1 MLILAKSVLSLMIG
15 FLATLF
21 LGVVIVPILR
31 KKHIGQRVSVYLEDS
46 HKKKDGTPTMGGIIF
61 ILGTFISI
69 LTLLLL
75 DKMEFT
81 PNLFIVLFVFVSY
94 ALIGLLD
101 DYLSIKRDTNVGLT
115 AMQKLFLQLIVAVV
129 FFFIYMKS
137 FIIGFSISSFIL
149 VYKYKGILS
158 SLIYVIPSQLINILI
173 ILILGVYTLL
183 FSKYLFK
190 MIFLKDKTVNLGK
203 FFKKY
208 VLVFGICIIL
218 CVISSLCEAY
228 LLPSLL
234 KVIIKLFI

>member
-1 MLILAKSVLSLMIG
+1 MNKKLNSGLALILPNKKVNLFVIFIVILGIISGS
-15 FLATLF
+15 LF
-21 LGVVIVPILR
+21 LMVLNENDKSEVINEISTFMANINTNNINNFNSFKNSLIEGMIL
-31 KKHIGQRVSVYLEDS
+31 
-46 HKKKDGTPTMGGIIF
+46 IILSW
-61 ILGTFISI
+61 ILGMSI
-69 LTLLLL
+69 
-75 DKMEFT
+75 
-81 PNLFIVLFVFVSY
+81 
-94 ALIGLLD
+94 IGV
-101 DYLSIKRDTNVGLT
+101 IFN
-115 AMQKLFLQLIVAVV
+115 I
-129 FFFIYMKS
+129 FFIYMKS
-137 FIIGFSISSFIL
+137 FTIGFSISSFIL

-190 MIFLKDKTVNLGK
+190 MIFLKDITVNLGK

-234 KVIIKLFI
+234 KVMIKLFI

>member
-1 MLILAKSVLSLMIG
+1 MNKKLNSGLALILPNKKVNLFVIFIVVLGIISG
-15 FLATLF
+15 TLF
-21 LGVVIVPILR
+21 LMVLNENDKSEVINEISTFMANINTNNINNLNSFKNSLIEGMIL
-31 KKHIGQRVSVYLEDS
+31 
-46 HKKKDGTPTMGGIIF
+46 IILSW
-61 ILGTFISI
+61 ILGMSI
-69 LTLLLL
+69 
-75 DKMEFT
+75 
-81 PNLFIVLFVFVSY
+81 
-94 ALIGLLD
+94 IGV
-101 DYLSIKRDTNVGLT
+101 IFN
-115 AMQKLFLQLIVAVV
+115 I
-129 FFFIYMKS
+129 FFIYMKS
-137 FIIGFSISSFIL
+137 FTIGFSISSFIL

-218 CVISSLCEAY
+218 CLVSSLCEAY

>member
-1 MLILAKSVLSLMIG
+1 MNKKLNSGLALILPNKKVNLFVIFIVILGIISGS
-15 FLATLF
+15 LF
-21 LGVVIVPILR
+21 LMVLNENDKSEVINEISTFMANINTNNINNLNSFKNSLIEGMIL
-31 KKHIGQRVSVYLEDS
+31 
-46 HKKKDGTPTMGGIIF
+46 IILSW
-61 ILGTFISI
+61 ILGMSI
-69 LTLLLL
+69 
-75 DKMEFT
+75 
-81 PNLFIVLFVFVSY
+81 
-94 ALIGLLD
+94 IGV
-101 DYLSIKRDTNVGLT
+101 IFN
-115 AMQKLFLQLIVAVV
+115 I
-129 FFFIYMKS
+129 FFIYMKS

-190 MIFLKDKTVNLGK
+190 MIFFKDKTVNLGK

-218 CVISSLCEAY
+218 CLVSSLCEAY

>member
-1 MLILAKSVLSLMIG
+1 MNKKLNSGLALILPNKKVNLFVIFIVVLGIISG
-15 FLATLF
+15 SLF
-21 LGVVIVPILR
+21 LMVLNENDKSEVINEISTFMTNINTNNINNFNSFKNSLIEGMIL
-31 KKHIGQRVSVYLEDS
+31 
-46 HKKKDGTPTMGGIIF
+46 IILSW
-61 ILGTFISI
+61 ILGMSI
-69 LTLLLL
+69 
-75 DKMEFT
+75 
-81 PNLFIVLFVFVSY
+81 
-94 ALIGLLD
+94 IGV
-101 DYLSIKRDTNVGLT
+101 IFN
-115 AMQKLFLQLIVAVV
+115 I
-129 FFFIYMKS
+129 FFIYMKS
-137 FIIGFSISSFIL
+137 FTIGFSISSFIL

-218 CVISSLCEAY
+218 CVISALCEAY

-234 KVIIKLFI
+234 KVMIKLFI

>member
-1 MLILAKSVLSLMIG
+1 MNKKLNSGLALILPNKKVNLFVIFIVVLGIISG
-15 FLATLF
+15 SLF
-21 LGVVIVPILR
+21 LMVLNDNDKSEVINEISTFMANINTNNINNFNSFKNSLIEGMIL
-31 KKHIGQRVSVYLEDS
+31 
-46 HKKKDGTPTMGGIIF
+46 IILSW
-61 ILGTFISI
+61 ILGMSI
-69 LTLLLL
+69 
-75 DKMEFT
+75 
-81 PNLFIVLFVFVSY
+81 
-94 ALIGLLD
+94 IGV
-101 DYLSIKRDTNVGLT
+101 IFN
-115 AMQKLFLQLIVAVV
+115 I
-129 FFFIYMKS
+129 FFIYMKS

-218 CVISSLCEAY
+218 CLVSSLCEAY

-234 KVIIKLFI
+234 KVMIKLFI

>member
-1 MLILAKSVLSLMIG
+1 MNKKLNSGLALILPNKKVNLFVIFIVILGIISGS
-15 FLATLF
+15 LF
-21 LGVVIVPILR
+21 LMVLNENDKSEVINEISTFMANINTNNINNLNSFKNSLIEGMIL
-31 KKHIGQRVSVYLEDS
+31 
-46 HKKKDGTPTMGGIIF
+46 IILSW
-61 ILGTFISI
+61 ILGMSI
-69 LTLLLL
+69 
-75 DKMEFT
+75 
-81 PNLFIVLFVFVSY
+81 
-94 ALIGLLD
+94 IGVI
-101 DYLSIKRDTNVGLT
+101 YNI
-115 AMQKLFLQLIVAVV
+115 
-129 FFFIYMKS
+129 FFIYMKS
-137 FIIGFSISSFIL
+137 FTIGFSISSFIL

-234 KVIIKLFI
+234 KVMIKLFI

>member
-1 MLILAKSVLSLMIG
+1 MNKKLNSGLALILPNKKVNLFVIFIVILGIISGS
-15 FLATLF
+15 LF
-21 LGVVIVPILR
+21 LMVLNDNDKSEVINEISTFMTNINTNNINNLNSFKNSLIEGMIL
-31 KKHIGQRVSVYLEDS
+31 
-46 HKKKDGTPTMGGIIF
+46 IILSW
-61 ILGTFISI
+61 ILGMSI
-69 LTLLLL
+69 
-75 DKMEFT
+75 
-81 PNLFIVLFVFVSY
+81 
-94 ALIGLLD
+94 IGV
-101 DYLSIKRDTNVGLT
+101 IFN
-115 AMQKLFLQLIVAVV
+115 I
-129 FFFIYMKS
+129 FFIYMKS

-218 CVISSLCEAY
+218 CVISTLCEAY
-228 LLPSLL
+228 VLPSLL
-234 KVIIKLFI
+234 KVMIKLFI

>member
-1 MLILAKSVLSLMIG
+1 MNKKLNSGLALILPNKKVNLFVIFIVILGIISGS
-15 FLATLF
+15 LF
-21 LGVVIVPILR
+21 LMVLNDNDKSEVINEISTFMANINTNNINNLNSFKNSLIEGMIL
-31 KKHIGQRVSVYLEDS
+31 
-46 HKKKDGTPTMGGIIF
+46 IILSW
-61 ILGTFISI
+61 ILGMSI
-69 LTLLLL
+69 
-75 DKMEFT
+75 
-81 PNLFIVLFVFVSY
+81 
-94 ALIGLLD
+94 IGV
-101 DYLSIKRDTNVGLT
+101 IFN
-115 AMQKLFLQLIVAVV
+115 I
-129 FFFIYMKS
+129 FFIYMKS

-190 MIFLKDKTVNLGK
+190 MIFLEDKTVNLGK

-234 KVIIKLFI
+234 KVMIKLFI

>member
-1 MLILAKSVLSLMIG
+1 MNKKLNSGLALILPNKKVNLFVIFIVILGIISGS
-15 FLATLF
+15 LF
-21 LGVVIVPILR
+21 LMVLNENDKSEVINEISTFMTNINTNNINNLNSFKNSLIEGMIL
-31 KKHIGQRVSVYLEDS
+31 
-46 HKKKDGTPTMGGIIF
+46 IILSW
-61 ILGTFISI
+61 ILGMSI
-69 LTLLLL
+69 
-75 DKMEFT
+75 
-81 PNLFIVLFVFVSY
+81 
-94 ALIGLLD
+94 IGV
-101 DYLSIKRDTNVGLT
+101 IFN
-115 AMQKLFLQLIVAVV
+115 I
-129 FFFIYMKS
+129 FFIYMKS
-137 FIIGFSISSFIL
+137 FTIGFSISSFIL

-218 CVISSLCEAY
+218 CVISALCEAY

-234 KVIIKLFI
+234 KVMIKLFI

>member
-1 MLILAKSVLSLMIG
+1 MNRKLNSGLALILPNKKLNLFVIFIVVLGIISG
-15 FLATLF
+15 SLF
-21 LGVVIVPILR
+21 LMVLNENDKSEVINEISTFMANINTNNINNLNSFKNSLIEGMIL
-31 KKHIGQRVSVYLEDS
+31 
-46 HKKKDGTPTMGGIIF
+46 IILSW
-61 ILGTFISI
+61 ILGMSI
-69 LTLLLL
+69 
-75 DKMEFT
+75 
-81 PNLFIVLFVFVSY
+81 
-94 ALIGLLD
+94 IGV
-101 DYLSIKRDTNVGLT
+101 IFN
-115 AMQKLFLQLIVAVV
+115 I
-129 FFFIYMKS
+129 FFIYMKS
-137 FIIGFSISSFIL
+137 FTIGFSISSFIL

-234 KVIIKLFI
+234 KVMIKLFI

>member
-1 MLILAKSVLSLMIG
+1 MNKKLNSGLALILPNKKVNLFVIFIVILGIISGS
-15 FLATLF
+15 LF
-21 LGVVIVPILR
+21 LMVLNENDKSEVINEISTFMANINTNNINNLNSFKNSLIEGMIL
-31 KKHIGQRVSVYLEDS
+31 
-46 HKKKDGTPTMGGIIF
+46 IILSW
-61 ILGTFISI
+61 ILGMSI
-69 LTLLLL
+69 
-75 DKMEFT
+75 
-81 PNLFIVLFVFVSY
+81 
-94 ALIGLLD
+94 IGV
-101 DYLSIKRDTNVGLT
+101 IFN
-115 AMQKLFLQLIVAVV
+115 I
-129 FFFIYMKS
+129 FFIYMKS
-137 FIIGFSISSFIL
+137 FTIGFSISSFIL

-218 CVISSLCEAY
+218 CVISALCEAY

-234 KVIIKLFI
+234 KVMIKLFI

>member
-1 MLILAKSVLSLMIG
+1 MNKKLNSGLALILPNKKVNLFVIFIVILGIISGS
-15 FLATLF
+15 LF
-21 LGVVIVPILR
+21 LMVLNDNDKSEVINEISTFMTNINTNNINNLNSFKNSLIEGMIL
-31 KKHIGQRVSVYLEDS
+31 
-46 HKKKDGTPTMGGIIF
+46 IILSW
-61 ILGTFISI
+61 ILGMSI
-69 LTLLLL
+69 
-75 DKMEFT
+75 
-81 PNLFIVLFVFVSY
+81 
-94 ALIGLLD
+94 IGV
-101 DYLSIKRDTNVGLT
+101 IFN
-115 AMQKLFLQLIVAVV
+115 I
-129 FFFIYMKS
+129 FFIYMKS

-158 SLIYVIPSQLINILI
+158 SLVYTIPSQLINILI

-218 CVISSLCEAY
+218 CVISALCEAY

-234 KVIIKLFI
+234 KVMIKLFI

>member
-1 MLILAKSVLSLMIG
+1 MNKKLNSGLALILPNKKVNLFVIFIVILGIISG
-15 FLATLF
+15 TLF
-21 LGVVIVPILR
+21 LMVLNENDKSEVINEISTFMANINTNNINNLNSFKNSLIEGMIL
-31 KKHIGQRVSVYLEDS
+31 
-46 HKKKDGTPTMGGIIF
+46 IILSW
-61 ILGTFISI
+61 ILGMSI
-69 LTLLLL
+69 
-75 DKMEFT
+75 
-81 PNLFIVLFVFVSY
+81 
-94 ALIGLLD
+94 IGV
-101 DYLSIKRDTNVGLT
+101 IFN
-115 AMQKLFLQLIVAVV
+115 I
-129 FFFIYMKS
+129 FFIYMKS
-137 FIIGFSISSFIL
+137 FTIGFSISSFIL

-190 MIFLKDKTVNLGK
+190 MIFIKDKTVNLGK

-218 CVISSLCEAY
+218 CLVSSLCEAY

>member
-1 MLILAKSVLSLMIG
+1 MNKKLNSGLALILPNKKVNLFVIFIVILGIISGS
-15 FLATLF
+15 LF
-21 LGVVIVPILR
+21 LMVLNENDKSEVINEISTFMTNINTNNINNLNSFKNSLIEGMIL
-31 KKHIGQRVSVYLEDS
+31 
-46 HKKKDGTPTMGGIIF
+46 IILSW
-61 ILGTFISI
+61 ILGMSI
-69 LTLLLL
+69 
-75 DKMEFT
+75 
-81 PNLFIVLFVFVSY
+81 
-94 ALIGLLD
+94 IGV
-101 DYLSIKRDTNVGLT
+101 IFN
-115 AMQKLFLQLIVAVV
+115 I
-129 FFFIYMKS
+129 FFIYMKS
-137 FIIGFSISSFIL
+137 FTIGFSISSFIL

-158 SLIYVIPSQLINILI
+158 SLVYTIPSQLINILI

-218 CVISSLCEAY
+218 CLVSSLCEAY

>member
-1 MLILAKSVLSLMIG
+1 MNKKLNSGLALILPNKKVNLFVIFIVILGIISGS
-15 FLATLF
+15 LF
-21 LGVVIVPILR
+21 LMVLNDNDKSEVINEISTFMTNINTNNINNLNSFKNSLIEGMIL
-31 KKHIGQRVSVYLEDS
+31 
-46 HKKKDGTPTMGGIIF
+46 IILSW
-61 ILGTFISI
+61 ILGMSI
-69 LTLLLL
+69 
-75 DKMEFT
+75 
-81 PNLFIVLFVFVSY
+81 
-94 ALIGLLD
+94 IGV
-101 DYLSIKRDTNVGLT
+101 IFN
-115 AMQKLFLQLIVAVV
+115 I
-129 FFFIYMKS
+129 FFIYMKS

-218 CVISSLCEAY
+218 CVISALCEAY

-234 KVIIKLFI
+234 KVMIKLFI

>member
-1 MLILAKSVLSLMIG
+1 MNKKLNSGLALILPNKKVNLFVIFIVVLGIISGSLFLMVLNENDKSEVINEISTFMTNINTNNINNLNSFKNSLIEGMILIVLSW
-15 FLATLF
+15 
-21 LGVVIVPILR
+21 
-31 KKHIGQRVSVYLEDS
+31 
-46 HKKKDGTPTMGGIIF
+46 
-61 ILGTFISI
+61 ILGMSI
-69 LTLLLL
+69 
-75 DKMEFT
+75 
-81 PNLFIVLFVFVSY
+81 
-94 ALIGLLD
+94 IGV
-101 DYLSIKRDTNVGLT
+101 IFN
-115 AMQKLFLQLIVAVV
+115 I
-129 FFFIYMKS
+129 FFIYMKS

>member
-1 MLILAKSVLSLMIG
+1 MNKKLNSGLALILPNNKLNLFVIFIVVLGIISG
-15 FLATLF
+15 SLF
-21 LGVVIVPILR
+21 LMVLNENDKSEVINEISTFMANINTNNINNLNSFKNSLIEGMIL
-31 KKHIGQRVSVYLEDS
+31 
-46 HKKKDGTPTMGGIIF
+46 IILSW
-61 ILGTFISI
+61 ILGMSI
-69 LTLLLL
+69 
-75 DKMEFT
+75 
-81 PNLFIVLFVFVSY
+81 
-94 ALIGLLD
+94 IGV
-101 DYLSIKRDTNVGLT
+101 IFN
-115 AMQKLFLQLIVAVV
+115 I
-129 FFFIYMKS
+129 FFIYMKS
-137 FIIGFSISSFIL
+137 FTIGFSISSFIL

-234 KVIIKLFI
+234 KVMIKLFI

>member
-1 MLILAKSVLSLMIG
+1 MNKKLNSGLALILPNKKVNLFVIFIVVLGIISG
-15 FLATLF
+15 SLF
-21 LGVVIVPILR
+21 LMVLNENDKSEVINEISTFMANINTNNINNFKNSLIEGMIL
-31 KKHIGQRVSVYLEDS
+31 
-46 HKKKDGTPTMGGIIF
+46 IILSW
-61 ILGTFISI
+61 ILGMSI
-69 LTLLLL
+69 
-75 DKMEFT
+75 
-81 PNLFIVLFVFVSY
+81 
-94 ALIGLLD
+94 IGV
-101 DYLSIKRDTNVGLT
+101 IFN
-115 AMQKLFLQLIVAVV
+115 I
-129 FFFIYMKS
+129 FFIYMKS
-137 FIIGFSISSFIL
+137 FTIGFSISSFIL

-190 MIFLKDKTVNLGK
+190 MIFIKDKTVNLGK

-218 CVISSLCEAY
+218 CLVSSLCEAY

>member
-1 MLILAKSVLSLMIG
+1 MNKKLNSGLALILPNKKVNLFVIFIVILGIISGS
-15 FLATLF
+15 LF
-21 LGVVIVPILR
+21 LMVLNENDKSEVINEISTFMANINTNNINNLNSFKNSLIEGMIL
-31 KKHIGQRVSVYLEDS
+31 
-46 HKKKDGTPTMGGIIF
+46 IILSW
-61 ILGTFISI
+61 ILGMSI
-69 LTLLLL
+69 
-75 DKMEFT
+75 
-81 PNLFIVLFVFVSY
+81 
-94 ALIGLLD
+94 IGV
-101 DYLSIKRDTNVGLT
+101 IFN
-115 AMQKLFLQLIVAVV
+115 I
-129 FFFIYMKS
+129 FFIYMKS
-137 FIIGFSISSFIL
+137 FTIGFSISSFIL

-158 SLIYVIPSQLINILI
+158 SLVYTIPSQLINILI

-234 KVIIKLFI
+234 KVMIKLFI

>member
-1 MLILAKSVLSLMIG
+1 MNKKLNSGLALILPNKKVNLFVIFIVILGIISGS
-15 FLATLF
+15 LF
-21 LGVVIVPILR
+21 LMVLNENDKSEVINEISTFMANINTNNINNLNSFKKSLIEGMIL
-31 KKHIGQRVSVYLEDS
+31 
-46 HKKKDGTPTMGGIIF
+46 IILSW
-61 ILGTFISI
+61 ILGMSI
-69 LTLLLL
+69 
-75 DKMEFT
+75 
-81 PNLFIVLFVFVSY
+81 
-94 ALIGLLD
+94 IGV
-101 DYLSIKRDTNVGLT
+101 IFN
-115 AMQKLFLQLIVAVV
+115 I
-129 FFFIYMKS
+129 FFIYMKS
-137 FIIGFSISSFIL
+137 FTIGFSISSFIL

-218 CVISSLCEAY
+218 CLVSSLCEAY

>member
-1 MLILAKSVLSLMIG
+1 MNKKLNSGLALILPNKKVNLFVIFIVVLGIISG
-15 FLATLF
+15 SLF
-21 LGVVIVPILR
+21 LMVLNENDKSEVINEISTFMANINTNNINNFNSFKNSLIEGMIL
-31 KKHIGQRVSVYLEDS
+31 
-46 HKKKDGTPTMGGIIF
+46 IILSW
-61 ILGTFISI
+61 ILGMSI
-69 LTLLLL
+69 
-75 DKMEFT
+75 
-81 PNLFIVLFVFVSY
+81 
-94 ALIGLLD
+94 IGV
-101 DYLSIKRDTNVGLT
+101 IFN
-115 AMQKLFLQLIVAVV
+115 I
-129 FFFIYMKS
+129 FFIYMKS
-137 FIIGFSISSFIL
+137 FTIGFSISSFIL

-158 SLIYVIPSQLINILI
+158 SLVYTVPSQLINILI

-234 KVIIKLFI
+234 KVMIKLFI

>member
-1 MLILAKSVLSLMIG
+1 MNKKLNSGLALILPNKKVNLFVIFIVVLGIISG
-15 FLATLF
+15 SLF
-21 LGVVIVPILR
+21 LMVLNENDKSEVINEISTFMANINTNNINNLNSFKNSLIEGMIL
-31 KKHIGQRVSVYLEDS
+31 ILLSW
-46 HKKKDGTPTMGGIIF
+46 
-61 ILGTFISI
+61 ILGMSI
-69 LTLLLL
+69 
-75 DKMEFT
+75 
-81 PNLFIVLFVFVSY
+81 
-94 ALIGLLD
+94 IGV
-101 DYLSIKRDTNVGLT
+101 IFN
-115 AMQKLFLQLIVAVV
+115 I
-129 FFFIYMKS
+129 FFIYMKS

-190 MIFLKDKTVNLGK
+190 MIFFKDKTVNLGK

-234 KVIIKLFI
+234 KVMIKLFI

>member
-1 MLILAKSVLSLMIG
+1 MNKKLNSGIALILPNKKVNLFVIFIVVLGIISG
-15 FLATLF
+15 SLF
-21 LGVVIVPILR
+21 LMVLNENDKSEVINEISTFMANINTNNINNLNSFKNSLIEGMIL
-31 KKHIGQRVSVYLEDS
+31 
-46 HKKKDGTPTMGGIIF
+46 IILSW
-61 ILGTFISI
+61 ILGMSI
-69 LTLLLL
+69 
-75 DKMEFT
+75 
-81 PNLFIVLFVFVSY
+81 
-94 ALIGLLD
+94 IGV
-101 DYLSIKRDTNVGLT
+101 IFN
-115 AMQKLFLQLIVAVV
+115 I
-129 FFFIYMKS
+129 FFIYMKS
-137 FIIGFSISSFIL
+137 FTIGFSISSFIL

-218 CVISSLCEAY
+218 CVISALCEAY

-234 KVIIKLFI
+234 KVMIKLFI

>member
-1 MLILAKSVLSLMIG
+1 MNKKLNSGLALILPNKKVNLFVIFIVVLGIISG
-15 FLATLF
+15 SLF
-21 LGVVIVPILR
+21 LMVLNDNDKSEVINEISTFMTNINTNNINNLNSFKNSLIEGMIL
-31 KKHIGQRVSVYLEDS
+31 
-46 HKKKDGTPTMGGIIF
+46 IILSW
-61 ILGTFISI
+61 ILGMSI
-69 LTLLLL
+69 
-75 DKMEFT
+75 
-81 PNLFIVLFVFVSY
+81 
-94 ALIGLLD
+94 IGV
-101 DYLSIKRDTNVGLT
+101 IFN
-115 AMQKLFLQLIVAVV
+115 I
-129 FFFIYMKS
+129 FFIYMKS

-158 SLIYVIPSQLINILI
+158 SLVYTVPSQLINILI

-234 KVIIKLFI
+234 KVMIKLFI

>member
-1 MLILAKSVLSLMIG
+1 MNKKLNSGLALILPNKKVNLFVIFIVILGIISGS
-15 FLATLF
+15 LF
-21 LGVVIVPILR
+21 LMVLNDNDKSEVINEISTFMTNINTNNINNLNSFKNSLIEGMIL
-31 KKHIGQRVSVYLEDS
+31 
-46 HKKKDGTPTMGGIIF
+46 IILSW
-61 ILGTFISI
+61 ILGMSI
-69 LTLLLL
+69 
-75 DKMEFT
+75 
-81 PNLFIVLFVFVSY
+81 
-94 ALIGLLD
+94 IGV
-101 DYLSIKRDTNVGLT
+101 IFN
-115 AMQKLFLQLIVAVV
+115 I
-129 FFFIYMKS
+129 FFIYMKS
-137 FIIGFSISSFIL
+137 FTIGFSISSFIL

-218 CVISSLCEAY
+218 CVISALCEAY

-234 KVIIKLFI
+234 KVMIKLFI

>member
-1 MLILAKSVLSLMIG
+1 MNKKLNSGLALILPNKKVNLFVIFIVILGIISGS
-15 FLATLF
+15 LF
-21 LGVVIVPILR
+21 LMVLNDNDKSEVINEISTFMTNINTNNINNLNSFKNSLIEGMIL
-31 KKHIGQRVSVYLEDS
+31 
-46 HKKKDGTPTMGGIIF
+46 IILSW
-61 ILGTFISI
+61 ILGMSI
-69 LTLLLL
+69 
-75 DKMEFT
+75 
-81 PNLFIVLFVFVSY
+81 
-94 ALIGLLD
+94 IGV
-101 DYLSIKRDTNVGLT
+101 IFN
-115 AMQKLFLQLIVAVV
+115 I
-129 FFFIYMKS
+129 FFIYMKS

-158 SLIYVIPSQLINILI
+158 SLVYTIPSQLINILI

-218 CVISSLCEAY
+218 CLVSSLCEAY

-234 KVIIKLFI
+234 KVMIKLFI